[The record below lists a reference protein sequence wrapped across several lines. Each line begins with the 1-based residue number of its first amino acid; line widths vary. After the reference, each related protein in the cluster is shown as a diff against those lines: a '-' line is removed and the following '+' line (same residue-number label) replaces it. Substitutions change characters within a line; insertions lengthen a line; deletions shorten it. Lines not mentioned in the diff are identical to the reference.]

1 MTWEEKL
8 AALKGLGGQCYLV
21 MRAPGDW
28 FISQIGAE
36 ILRGHAMLVSE
47 TGSGQT
53 PEAAVENAW
62 EVFSSSNRV
71 VINATGHNR
80 REVRWNGYMWEDL
93 HIEGPREVAAR

>member
-1 MTWEEKL
+1 VGAWAVQTPPDFSGEAQISET
-8 AALKGLGGQCYLV
+8 ASA
-21 MRAPGDW
+21 W